1 MKITISNKEL
11 RAILSDEPLDFPK
24 YTTRLLNLA
33 NQLAGG
39 TRPRVVGQMTEL
51 IQRFDGRTLSEWE
64 AWYLDRHPD
73 ALATATQRIAQM
85 VENLKEALG
94 KIDRALIEQ
103 WVRDLVVVKT
113 FIGLRCQE
121 AILRKVA
128 EARGVEWRLAAPE
141 EEARGIDGFIGD
153 EAVSIKPETYSI
165 EAALPE
171 VISVKFIRYRKSK
184 MVSWWSLTEDRRC

>member
-11 RAILSDEPLDFPK
+11 KAILSGEPPDFPK
-24 YTTRLLNLA
+24 YTTRLINLA

-51 IQRFDGRTLSEWE
+51 IQQFGGRTLAEWE
-64 AWYLDRHPD
+64 AWYLERYPD
-73 ALATATQRIAQM
+73 AVAAATQRIAEM
-85 VENLKEALG
+85 VENLKKALS
-94 KIDRALIEQ
+94 KIDRDLIEQ
-103 WVRDLVVVKT
+103 WVRDLVIVKT

-121 AILRKVA
+121 AILRRVA
-128 EARGVEWRLAAPE
+128 EVRGVGWRLATTE

-153 EAVSIKPETYSI
+153 EAVSIKPETYEI

-171 VISVKFIRYRKSK
+171 AISVKFIRYQKDKKGIS
-184 MVSWWSLTEDRRC
+184 VEFD